1 MSANAW
7 RIALVT
13 GGGTGIG
20 RGIALALARR
30 GVAVA
35 LVGRRQEPLTATA
48 AELRTL
54 GQAAL
59 SITADLSDPDA
70 WPRLIE
76 QVHSAWGPIDTLVHN
91 AGILAGGALLDQS
104 TATVQAC
111 VTTNFT
117 APLVLT
123 RLLLPDL
130 IAQRGRVVLV
140 GSTTSFV
147 PLPYLALYGATKA
160 GLHHFG
166 AALRHELTPLGI
178 GLLIAYPPATAT
190 AMTAPMAARTQADT
204 GRQPTLAT
212 PEQIGETIVRALAQG
227 KREAVWW
234 GGEHLLRICYR
245 LAPQLVERL
254 LFAQRR
260 RFQAMVGSGAG
271 VTTGAGD
278 GTL

>member
-1 MSANAW
+1 M
-7 RIALVT
+7 ALVT

-35 LVGRRQEPLTATA
+35 LVGRRPEPLMATV
-48 AELRTL
+48 AELHNL
-54 GQAAL
+54 GYAAL
-59 SITADLSDPDA
+59 GLTADLSDPDA
-70 WPRLIE
+70 WARVVE
-76 QVHSAWGPIDTLVHN
+76 QVHEAWGPIDTLVHN

-104 TATVQAC
+104 PAAVQAC

-166 AALRHELTPLGI
+166 TALRHELTPLGI
-178 GLLIAYPPATAT
+178 QLLIAYPPATAT
-190 AMTAPMAARTQADT
+190 AMTASMAARTQAST

-212 PEQIGETIVRALAQG
+212 PEQIGETIVRALALG

-234 GGEHLLRICYR
+234 GGEQLLRVCYR
-245 LAPQLVERL
+245 LAPRLVERL
-254 LFAQRR
+254 LFAQRH
-260 RFQAMVGSGAG
+260 RFQALAGADTG
-271 VTTGAGD
+271 VGD

>member
-1 MSANAW
+1 MSANPW
-7 RIALVT
+7 RVALVT

-30 GVAVA
+30 GVSVA
-35 LVGRRQEPLTATA
+35 LVGRRQEPLAATV
-48 AELRTL
+48 AELRNL
-54 GQAAL
+54 GQSAL
-59 SITADLSDPDA
+59 SVIADLSDPDA
-70 WPRLIE
+70 WPRVIE
-76 QVHSAWGPIDTLVHN
+76 QVHGAWGPIDTLVHN

-104 TATVQAC
+104 TATVQQC

-178 GLLIAYPPATAT
+178 HLLIAYPPATAT
-190 AMTAPMAARTQADT
+190 AMTAAMAARTRAGT
-204 GRQPTLAT
+204 GRQPTLAA
-212 PEQIGETIVRALAQG
+212 PEQIGETIVRVLAAG

-234 GGEHLLRICYR
+234 GGEQLLRVCYR
-245 LAPQLVERL
+245 LAPGLVERL
-254 LFAQRR
+254 LFAQRK
-260 RFQAMVGSGAG
+260 RFQTMVGDDAR
-271 VTTGAGD
+271 VGD
-278 GTL
+278 GSL

>member
-1 MSANAW
+1 M
-7 RIALVT
+7 ALVT

-35 LVGRRQEPLTATA
+35 LVGRRPEPLAATV

-59 SITADLSDPDA
+59 SFTADLSDPDA
-70 WPRLIE
+70 WGQVVE
-76 QVHSAWGPIDTLVHN
+76 QVHAAWGPIDTLVHN

-104 TATVQAC
+104 PATMQAC

-190 AMTAPMAARTQADT
+190 AMTAAMAARTQAST

-212 PEQIGETIVRALAQG
+212 PEQIGETIVRALVAG
-227 KREAVWW
+227 KREAIWW
-234 GGEHLLRICYR
+234 DGEQLLRVCYR
-245 LAPQLVERL
+245 LAPGLVERL

-260 RFQAMVGSGAG
+260 RFQTMVGADTG
-271 VTTGAGD
+271 VGD
-278 GTL
+278 GSL

>member
-1 MSANAW
+1 MSANPW
-7 RIALVT
+7 RVALVT

-30 GVAVA
+30 GVSVA
-35 LVGRRQEPLTATA
+35 LVGRRQEPLAATV
-48 AELRTL
+48 AELRNL
-54 GQAAL
+54 GQSAL
-59 SITADLSDPDA
+59 SVIADLSDPDA
-70 WPRLIE
+70 WPRVIE
-76 QVHSAWGPIDTLVHN
+76 QVHGAWGPIDTLVHN

-104 TATVQAC
+104 TATVQQC

-178 GLLIAYPPATAT
+178 HLLIAYPPATAT
-190 AMTAPMAARTQADT
+190 AMTAAMAARTRAGT
-204 GRQPTLAT
+204 GRQPTLAA
-212 PEQIGETIVRALAQG
+212 PEQIGETIVRVLAAG

-234 GGEHLLRICYR
+234 GGEQLLRVCYR
-245 LAPQLVERL
+245 LAPGWVERL
-254 LFAQRR
+254 LFAQRK
-260 RFQAMVGSGAG
+260 RFHTMVGTAVNISEG
-271 VTTGAGD
+271 VGD
-278 GTL
+278 GSL

>member
-1 MSANAW
+1 M
-7 RIALVT
+7 ALVT

-30 GVAVA
+30 GVSVA
-35 LVGRRQEPLTATA
+35 LVGRRQEPLAATV
-48 AELRTL
+48 AELRNL
-54 GQAAL
+54 GQSAL
-59 SITADLSDPDA
+59 SVIADLSDPDA
-70 WPRLIE
+70 WPRVIE
-76 QVHSAWGPIDTLVHN
+76 QVHGAWGPIDTLVHN

-104 TATVQAC
+104 TATVQQC

-130 IAQRGRVVLV
+130 IAQQGRVVLV

-178 GLLIAYPPATAT
+178 HLLIAYPPATAT
-190 AMTAPMAARTQADT
+190 AMTAAMAARTRAGT
-204 GRQPTLAT
+204 GRQPTLAA
-212 PEQIGETIVRALAQG
+212 PEQIGETIVRTLAAG
-227 KREAVWW
+227 KREAIWW
-234 GGEHLLRICYR
+234 GGEQLLRLCYR
-245 LAPQLVERL
+245 LAPRLVERL
-254 LFAQRR
+254 LFAQRK
-260 RFQAMVGSGAG
+260 RFQTMVGDDAR
-271 VTTGAGD
+271 VGD
-278 GTL
+278 GSL

>member
-1 MSANAW
+1 MSANPW
-7 RIALVT
+7 RVALVT

-30 GVAVA
+30 GVSVA
-35 LVGRRQEPLTATA
+35 LVGRRPEPLAATV
-48 AELRTL
+48 AELRNL
-54 GQAAL
+54 GQSAL
-59 SITADLSDPDA
+59 SVIADLSDPDA
-70 WPRLIE
+70 WPRVIE
-76 QVHSAWGPIDTLVHN
+76 QVHGAWGPIDTLVHN

-104 TATVQAC
+104 TATVQQC

-130 IAQRGRVVLV
+130 IAQQGRVVLV

-178 GLLIAYPPATAT
+178 HLLIAYPPATAT
-190 AMTAPMAARTQADT
+190 AMTAAMAARTRAGT
-204 GRQPTLAT
+204 GRQPTLAA
-212 PEQIGETIVRALAQG
+212 PEQIGETIVRTLAAG
-227 KREAVWW
+227 KREAIWW
-234 GGEHLLRICYR
+234 GGEQLLRLCYR
-245 LAPQLVERL
+245 LAPRLVERL
-254 LFAQRR
+254 LFAQRK
-260 RFQAMVGSGAG
+260 RFQTMVGDDAR
-271 VTTGAGD
+271 VGD
-278 GTL
+278 GSL

>member
-1 MSANAW
+1 MSANPW
-7 RIALVT
+7 RVALVT

-30 GVAVA
+30 GVSVA
-35 LVGRRQEPLTATA
+35 LVGRRPEPLAATV
-48 AELRTL
+48 AELRNL
-54 GQAAL
+54 GQSAL
-59 SITADLSDPDA
+59 SVTADLSDPDA
-70 WPRLIE
+70 WPRVIE
-76 QVHSAWGPIDTLVHN
+76 QVHGAWGPIDTLVHN

-104 TATVQAC
+104 TATVQQC

-130 IAQRGRVVLV
+130 IAQQGRVVLV

-178 GLLIAYPPATAT
+178 HLLIAYPPATAT
-190 AMTAPMAARTQADT
+190 AMTAAMAARTRAGT
-204 GRQPTLAT
+204 GRQPTLAA
-212 PEQIGETIVRALAQG
+212 PEQIGETIVRTLAAG
-227 KREAVWW
+227 KREAIWW
-234 GGEHLLRICYR
+234 GGEQLLRLCYR
-245 LAPQLVERL
+245 LAPRLVERL
-254 LFAQRR
+254 LFAQRK
-260 RFQAMVGSGAG
+260 RFQTMVGDDAR
-271 VTTGAGD
+271 VGD
-278 GTL
+278 GSL

>member
-1 MSANAW
+1 MSANPW
-7 RIALVT
+7 RVALVT

-30 GVAVA
+30 GVSVA
-35 LVGRRQEPLTATA
+35 LVGRRQEPLAATV
-48 AELRTL
+48 AELRNL
-54 GQAAL
+54 GQSAL
-59 SITADLSDPDA
+59 SVIADLSDPDA
-70 WPRLIE
+70 WPRVIE
-76 QVHSAWGPIDTLVHN
+76 QVHGAWGPIDTLVHN

-104 TATVQAC
+104 TATVQQC

-130 IAQRGRVVLV
+130 IAQQGRVVLV

-178 GLLIAYPPATAT
+178 HLLIAYPPATAT
-190 AMTAPMAARTQADT
+190 AMTAAMAARSRAGT
-204 GRQPTLAT
+204 GRQPTLAA
-212 PEQIGETIVRALAQG
+212 PEQIGETIVRTLAAG
-227 KREAVWW
+227 KREAIWW
-234 GGEHLLRICYR
+234 GGEQLLRLCYR
-245 LAPQLVERL
+245 LAPRLVERL
-254 LFAQRR
+254 LFAQRK
-260 RFQAMVGSGAG
+260 RFQTMVGDDAR
-271 VTTGAGD
+271 VGD
-278 GTL
+278 GSL